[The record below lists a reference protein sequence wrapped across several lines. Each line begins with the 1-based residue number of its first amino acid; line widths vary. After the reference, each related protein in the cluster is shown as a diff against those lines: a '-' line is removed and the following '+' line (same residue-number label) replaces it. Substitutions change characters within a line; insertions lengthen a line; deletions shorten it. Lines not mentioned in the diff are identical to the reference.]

1 MSGGAALSMR
11 FFLWILTLFATAIG
25 IAVLARFNPGNVVLF
40 YPPYR
45 IDMSLNFFIV
55 VLAAAF
61 LLLLTI
67 VTALRATMALPQR
80 VAEYRAMRQLR
91 ESGRALQDALR
102 AYLEGRYGR
111 AEKSA
116 ARAAQSQQYAGLA
129 ALLGARAAQRVQ
141 EPARRDQWLAAAA
154 EDASVR
160 TARLM
165 STVELLSEDNKEAE
179 AALAALHELNA
190 NGIRHAQALRLAL
203 KVNQNTRN
211 WPEVLRLVR
220 LLDKHQALHPTL
232 SRRLRD
238 LAYEALL
245 PKVADDLEA
254 LRKLWSTVPGSDR
267 LSTPVAVLAANAF
280 VTAGRQQDAAEILEQ
295 SLAAQWDVRL
305 LRAYRQCAAPEGSAA
320 LLAQIERA
328 EHWLRERPN
337 DAELSLLLGAL
348 CQRQKLWGKAQRHLE
363 QAVLGAADRVTQ
375 QEAHLRLAQMHETLG
390 QQETAASHYRAC
402 ALTTQPA
409 SRSA

>member
-1 MSGGAALSMR
+1 MR
-11 FFLWILTLFATAIG
+11 FILWILTLFASAIG

-45 IDMSLNFFIV
+45 IDLSLNFFIV
-55 VLAAAF
+55 LLVAAF
-61 LLLLTI
+61 LLLLAI
-67 VTALRATMALPQR
+67 VSAVRSTMALPRR
-80 VAEYRAMRQLR
+80 VAEYRAMRQQR
-91 ESGRALQDALR
+91 ESVRALFDALR
-102 AYLEGRYGR
+102 SYLEGRFGR

-116 ARAAQSQQYAGLA
+116 ARAAEAPEYAGLA
-129 ALLGARAAQRVQ
+129 ALIGARSAQRVH
-141 EPARRDQWLAAAA
+141 EPERRDQWLANAAA
-154 EDASVR
+154 DGSVR

-165 STVELLSEDNKEAE
+165 STVELLSEDNKEAD
-179 AALAALHELNA
+179 AALAALQELNA

-245 PKVADDLEA
+245 PKAADDLES
-254 LRKLWSTVPGSDR
+254 LRKLWSTVPAADR
-267 LSTPVAVLAANAF
+267 QSAAVATLAANAF
-280 VTAGRQQDAAEILEQ
+280 VTAGRPQEAADILSDA
-295 SLAAQWDVRL
+295 LASQWDVRL

-320 LLAQIERA
+320 LLAQIDQA

-348 CQRQKLWGKAQRHLE
+348 CQKQKLWGKAQRHLE
-363 QAVLGAADRVTQ
+363 QAVAGANDRATV
-375 QEAHLRLAQMHETLG
+375 QEAHLRLAQMFEALG
-390 QQETAASHYRAC
+390 QNDTAAMHYREC
-402 ALTTQPA
+402 ALTTGPA
-409 SRSA
+409 ARHS

>member
-1 MSGGAALSMR
+1 MR

-40 YPPYR
+40 FPPYR
-45 IDMSLNFFIV
+45 IDMSLNFVLI
-55 VLAAAF
+55 VLAGLF

-67 VTALRATMALPQR
+67 VNAVRATMALPRR

-91 ESGRALQDALR
+91 ESGRALHDALR
-102 AYLEGRYGR
+102 SYLEGRFGR

-116 ARAAQSQQYAGLA
+116 ARAAESPQYAGLA
-129 ALLGARAAQRVQ
+129 ALIGARAAQRVH

-154 EDASVR
+154 GDNSVR

-165 STVELLSEDNKEAE
+165 SMVELLAEDNNEAE

-254 LRKLWSTVPGSDR
+254 LRKLWSTVPGADR
-267 LSTPVAVLAANAF
+267 VSPAVAALAANAF
-280 VTAGRQQDAAEILEQ
+280 VTAGRPQDAADILQ
-295 SLAAQWDVRL
+295 QALAAQWDVRL
-305 LRAYRQCAAPEGSAA
+305 LRAYRRCAAPEGSAA
-320 LLAQIERA
+320 LLAQIEQA

-363 QAVLGAADRVTQ
+363 QALLGAIERATR
-375 QEAHLRLAQMHETLG
+375 QEAHLRLAQMHEALG
-390 QQETAASHYRAC
+390 QPESAATHYREC
-402 ALTTQPA
+402 ALTTEASPA
-409 SRSA
+409 KA

>member
-1 MSGGAALSMR
+1 MSMR

-45 IDMSLNFFIV
+45 IDMSLNFVVI
-55 VLAAAF
+55 VLAGAF

-67 VTALRATMALPQR
+67 VNAVRATMALPRR
-80 VAEYRAMRQLR
+80 VVEYRAMRQLR
-91 ESGRALQDALR
+91 ESGRALHDALR
-102 AYLEGRYGR
+102 AYLEGRFGR

-116 ARAAQSQQYAGLA
+116 ARAAASPDYAGLA
-129 ALLGARAAQRVQ
+129 ALIGARAAQRVHQ
-141 EPARRDQWLAAAA
+141 PARRDQWLAAAA
-154 EDASVR
+154 EDNSVR

-165 STVELLSEDNKEAE
+165 SMVELLAEDNNEAE

-245 PKVADDLEA
+245 PRAADDLEA
-254 LRKLWSTVPGSDR
+254 LRKFWSSVPSADR
-267 LSTPVAVLAANAF
+267 VSPTVAVLAANAF
-280 VTAGRQQDAAEILEQ
+280 VTAGRAQDAAEILQ
-295 SLAAQWDVRL
+295 QALVVQWDVRL
-305 LRAYRQCAAPEGSAA
+305 LRAYRRCAAPEGSAA
-320 LLAQIERA
+320 LLAQIEQA

-363 QAVLGAADRVTQ
+363 QALLGAIERPTR
-375 QEAHLRLAQMHETLG
+375 QEVHLRLAQMHEELG
-390 QQETAASHYRAC
+390 QMESAATHYREC

-409 SRSA
+409 SRGA